1 LATVTLERVDCA
13 VCGGDVVSPARVR
26 APRDDHAGVLDLP
39 DGRSRWVVCD
49 RCGLVFQSPRP
60 GPAAVARL
68 YEGGDYHTTRG
79 GVPEHYIRYSLR
91 RSVAALDWAQTLIP
105 GPGHA
110 IDIGCGVGGALVKL
124 RADGWAVT
132 GIEPDEDLASVARDR
147 FGLDVAT
154 GMFDATSFD
163 GDEFDLAYS
172 CHVWE
177 HLADPVATSTAVHAL
192 LAPREGYLVIVVPT
206 FRRARTLAWSCF
218 TAPHTYMFTEVSL
231 RNVLVRAGF
240 DIVDHRFHS
249 GADSELWLVARAR
262 RRGIPAEHPVVEED
276 LGTVQR
282 ELARVVWRAPLG
294 TPARVATHVRTLLG
308 DPLDFA
314 RRGTRWCGRRI
325 ERLKRTA
332 GR

>member
-1 LATVTLERVDCA
+1 MSWWEALLLIIGGLFAGGINTVA
-13 VCGGDVVSPARVR
+13 GGGSSLTVPLLVL
-26 APRDDHAGVLDLP
+26 AGVPGVAANGSNRVGVLTSNIAAAASFRRLGIAGLEHAAAVIVP
-39 DGRSRWVVCD
+39 IIAGSLVGSLAISRLADETFETVFGLLMVPIIILALRKPKIDVTRPTWSRLTTIVVFFAIGIYGGAIQAGV
-49 RCGLVFQSPRP
+49 GLVLV
-60 GPAAVARL
+60 VA
-68 YEGGDYHTTRG
+68 
-79 GVPEHYIRYSLR
+79 
-91 RSVAALDWAQTLIP
+91 
-105 GPGHA
+105 
-110 IDIGCGVGGALVKL
+110 
-124 RADGWAVT
+124 
-132 GIEPDEDLASVARDR
+132 
-147 FGLDVAT
+147 
-154 GMFDATSFD
+154 
-163 GDEFDLAYS
+163 
-172 CHVWE
+172 
-177 HLADPVATSTAVHAL
+177 
-192 LAPREGYLVIVVPT
+192 
-206 FRRARTLAWSCF
+206 
-218 TAPHTYMFTEVSL
+218 
-231 RNVLVRAGF
+231 LVRAGF

>member
-1 LATVTLERVDCA
+1 MTPSLPPPRTVIGRRRFLGLAV
-13 VCGGDVVSPARVR
+13 G
-26 APRDDHAGVLDLP
+26 
-39 DGRSRWVVCD
+39 
-49 RCGLVFQSPRP
+49 
-60 GPAAVARL
+60 AAVA
-68 YEGGDYHTTRG
+68 GPM
-79 GVPEHYIRYSLR
+79 V
-91 RSVAALDWAQTLIP
+91 VAACSSGSSSDRAATR
-105 GPGHA
+105 
-110 IDIGCGVGGALVKL
+110 
-124 RADGWAVT
+124 RADGILRIGVAGAPSNINPLDSGSELTQWIA
-132 GIEPDEDLASVARDR
+132 EPVMESLYTYDEDLASVARDR
-147 FGLDVAT
+147 FGLEVAT